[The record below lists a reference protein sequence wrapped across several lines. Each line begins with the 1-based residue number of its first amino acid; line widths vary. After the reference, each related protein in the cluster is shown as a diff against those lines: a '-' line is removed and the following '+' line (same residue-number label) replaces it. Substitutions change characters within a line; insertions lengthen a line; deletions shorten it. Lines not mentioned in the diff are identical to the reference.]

1 LKFVSIKILFHYY
14 LAQELYSNH
23 TLQQQSLYSQNLSET
38 NSNKAT
44 FQIEDYLVIDTDGDG
59 IPNLLD
65 NDSDNDGIPDRLRP
79 KEITL
84 NNTQVDTNKE
94 RTRQCVRTRFTSY

>member
-1 LKFVSIKILFHYY
+1 
-14 LAQELYSNH
+14 
-23 TLQQQSLYSQNLSET
+23 
-38 NSNKAT
+38 
-44 FQIEDYLVIDTDGDG
+44 VIDTDGDG

-84 NNTQVDTNKE
+84 NNTQVSIPIKTVDNVLN
-94 RTRQCVRTRFTSY
+94 QAY